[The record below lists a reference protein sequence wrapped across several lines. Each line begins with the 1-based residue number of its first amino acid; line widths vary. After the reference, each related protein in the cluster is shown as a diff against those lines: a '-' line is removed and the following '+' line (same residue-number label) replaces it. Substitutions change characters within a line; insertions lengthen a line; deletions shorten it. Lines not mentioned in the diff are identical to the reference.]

1 VIASLPAVGMVDDMA
16 YDADK
21 KRLYLAG
28 DGFVDIFS
36 QQDADHYA
44 LLARIPGG
52 FRAKTGILVPELNRY
67 YLAVP
72 RHGNTDAKVNIYEV
86 QP

>member
-1 VIASLPAVGMVDDMA
+1 MAVSLQAQEKAPLKLVAT
-16 YDADK
+16 
-21 KRLYLAG
+21 
-28 DGFVDIFS
+28 IP
-36 QQDADHYA
+36 
-44 LLARIPGG
+44 LLARIPGS

-72 RHGNTDAKVNIYEV
+72 HHENKDAEVRVYEI